1 MISKA
6 GANERPCNTCFTGS
20 GGQLAKSPFFAHY
33 DVNVSLSQY
42 IAVTLSFDFRC
53 PDSKDSRLVCSHTQN
68 IDMLI
73 FQTAK
78 CTFTF
83 NQRYSFTPDQFR
95 NIFMRLSFLK
105 GTFHVYILLKEM

>member
-1 MISKA
+1 MNDPATRVSLVPE
-6 GANERPCNTCFTGS
+6 ANLP
-20 GGQLAKSPFFAHY
+20 KSLFFAHF
-33 DVNVSLSQY
+33 DVNMSLSQY

-53 PDSKDSRLVCSHTQN
+53 PDSKDSRLVCSYTQN
-68 IDMLI
+68 IDTLI

-83 NQRYSFTPDQFR
+83 NQRYSYTPDQFR
-95 NIFMRLSFLK
+95 NIFMRLSFLT